1 MHVNSEELVLR
12 KDKTRIEIGP
22 NFILTIS
29 SIRILMQMSLNIS
42 LGAKLSSAGFV
53 VNQTMTTNYLKQT
66 LIAKKKSEEPILNKF
81 KQGRDEHRIRV
92 V

>member
-66 LIAKKKSEEPILNKF
+66 LIAKKKVRNQYFTSLNKA
-81 KQGRDEHRIRV
+81 EMSIEYV
-92 V
+92 